1 MENKTPTQTK
11 FILLRSDGL
20 SFDKI
25 AKELKVSKVTLIQWS
40 KLFEDNIKELQFL
53 AMVEIKKQYSNTV
66 AKRYETLLQQLD
78 KIDNAI
84 LDADLSEESLKDL
97 IQLQQHTYS
106 QITMIENKVS
116 VSAYVTTENE
126 LGYNVSWKVFDSLE
140 FGLPQS
146 RKRIFIVGTKN
157 KTIDL
162 NGNEPKFNR
171 LESILE
177 KGLPTIN
184 SDFTNKSNK

>member
-11 FILLRSDGL
+11 FILLRSDGI

-53 AMVEIKKQYSNTV
+53 AMVEIKKQFSHSI
-66 AKRYETLLQQLD
+66 KSRYEILLKQLD

-84 LDADLSEESLKDL
+84 LEADLSEESLKDL

-126 LGYNVSWKVFDSLE
+126 LGYKE
-140 FGLPQS
+140 GL
-146 RKRIFIVGTKN
+146 KLT
-157 KTIDL
+157 L
-162 NGNEPKFNR
+162 NEA
-171 LESILE
+171 
-177 KGLPTIN
+177 
-184 SDFTNKSNK
+184 